1 MSLISYLTT
10 IRFDFGALAG
20 LKDDLRELGIKA
32 PLIVADAGIARVGLV
47 DRLKELLPG
56 GQNVPV
62 FTDTPPNPTE
72 AAVLAALELYRSNG
86 CDGLIAIGGGSP
98 IDLAKGVALLSSHE
112 GPLEQY
118 AAILGGIPKIN
129 SAVAPLIAIPTT
141 AGTGS
146 EVGRAA
152 LITLK
157 DGRKLGFISPHLIP
171 KRAVCDPEL
180 TMGLPPMLTAA
191 TGMDAITHCIETFL
205 SPRFNP
211 PAEAIALDGLVR
223 ALNNIER
230 AVAQGSDR
238 EARREM
244 LMAALEGGLTFQKG
258 LGAVHALSH
267 PLGGLKQVSLHHGT
281 LNAVLLP
288 YVLEF
293 NGSHSEAKYETIRQ
307 RLGLEVGA
315 SLADYVRGLNARLDM
330 PSTLA
335 EMGVPQDCFAA
346 IAKSAVEDHSSATN
360 PRPASEADYRT
371 ILEAAYEGASPRPNG

>member
-20 LKDDLRELGIKA
+20 LRDDLRELDIKA

-47 DRLKELLPG
+47 DRLKELLPE
-56 GQNVPV
+56 GQDVPV
-62 FTDTPPNPTE
+62 FTDTPTNPTE
-72 AAVLAALELYRSNG
+72 AAVLAALDMYRSNG

-98 IDLAKGVALLSSHE
+98 IDLAKGVALLSSHK
-112 GPLEQY
+112 GPFEQY

-129 SAVAPLIAIPTT
+129 AAVAPLIAIPTT

-152 LITLK
+152 LITLE
-157 DGRKLGFISPHLIP
+157 DGRKLEFISPHLIP

-230 AVAQGSDR
+230 AAARGSDR

-288 YVLEF
+288 AVLRF
-293 NGSHSEAKYETIRQ
+293 NAPAAEAKYARIRQ
-307 RLGLEVGA
+307 ALGLA
-315 SLADYVRGLNARLDM
+315 PDAD
-330 PSTLA
+330 LA
-335 EMGVPQDCFAA
+335 EW
-346 IAKSAVEDHSSATN
+346 IAGLVAM
-360 PRPASEADYRT
+360 
-371 ILEAAYEGASPRPNG
+371 LEASF